1 MRLRPP
7 REDDI
12 GAPGP
17 NLPDHFFAGLEAGDQ
32 FAIVI
37 RQYLARGDTQTAPGL
52 IRLATA
58 NFRERRS
65 GVHMMAGVTAG
76 HGEEF
81 HLVFQGYKLRRGA
94 AEPVFAIVRVGPDA

>member
-1 MRLRPP
+1 M
-7 REDDI
+7 REDHI

-17 NLPDHFFAGLEAGDQ
+17 NLPDHFLAGLKAGDQ
-32 FAIVI
+32 FAIVMQ
-37 RQYLARGDTQTAPGL
+37 QYLTGGDTETTPGL
-52 IRLATA
+52 LRLAAA

-65 GVHMMAGVTAG
+65 GVHMMAGITAG

-81 HLVFQGYKLRRGA
+81 HLVFQGHKLRRGA